1 MSVDAI
7 AVAGKALDGMHL
19 RAAALAYNLA
29 NLNSPTFQAL
39 EVDFEAALRRAV
51 VKGPLEVETLEF
63 GFKAG
68 RSFAPGE
75 ERREDLMLIDASRNA
90 GRFAALADF
99 TGRRFA
105 ITAAAVGAR

>member
-1 MSVDAI
+1 MSIDAI
-7 AVAGKALDGMHL
+7 AVAGKALDGLHL

-29 NLNSPTFQAL
+29 NLNSPKFQSLA
-39 EVDFEAALRRAV
+39 VDFETALRGAAA
-51 VKGPLEVETLEF
+51 KGPSAVEAVEF

-68 RSFAPGE
+68 PSFGPGD
-75 ERREDLMLIDASRNA
+75 ERREDLMLIDISRNA